1 MWSQEWWR
9 RELYKPQ
16 QQTVAQVIA
25 ARAERDRLRDPN
37 NLILHA
43 RTWQAHNVG
52 DTPGMGGDHE
62 RALRAIRARVLY
74 MPCETD
80 MYFPIGDARYE
91 QQFLS
96 RSTFTPI
103 PSLWG
108 HAAGGGSSPA
118 DAAFINATIRAFL
131 LP

>member
-1 MWSQEWWR
+1 
-9 RELYKPQ
+9 
-16 QQTVAQVIA
+16 
-25 ARAERDRLRDPN
+25 
-37 NLILHA
+37 
-43 RTWQAHNVG
+43 
-52 DTPGMGGDHE
+52 MGGDHE

-91 QQFLS
+91 QQFLA